1 MGVLSHGRRRAEVGW
16 ELSEEDT
23 GRDVVEFEVTG
34 MTDGGEEVVVREVF
48 HVCGVDMGFEF
59 TATLVLL

>member
-1 MGVLSHGRRRAEVGW
+1 MGVLSHGRRRAEVSW
-16 ELSEEDT
+16 ELSKENT
-23 GRDVVEFEVTG
+23 GRDVVVFEVTG
-34 MTDGGEEVVVREVF
+34 VTDGGEKVVVGEVF

>member
-16 ELSEEDT
+16 ELSKEDT
-23 GRDVVEFEVTG
+23 GRDIVVFEVTG

-48 HVCGVDMGFEF
+48 HVCGVDMRFQF
-59 TATLVLL
+59 TATLVVL